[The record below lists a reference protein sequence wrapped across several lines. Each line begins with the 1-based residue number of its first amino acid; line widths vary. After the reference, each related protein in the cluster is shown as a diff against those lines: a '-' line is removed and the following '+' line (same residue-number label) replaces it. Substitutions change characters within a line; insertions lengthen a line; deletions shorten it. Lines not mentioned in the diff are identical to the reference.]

1 MSPQAVLPGDA
12 MRLATLLCP
21 DVSSVRVRIDCSTP
35 HDILNPLTTIRKLKE
50 LSVVC
55 VTSGERCN
63 LDFSDISPVLEAHGE
78 TSLVSLELKRV
89 QSYRSQTTDLLF
101 LWPYFV
107 PSAQCCQLLIEEV
120 ESHQVVSLCP
130 QLETLELSGCG
141 YVCSSTCGSFICTN
155 CWQVIEE
162 VESHQVVS
170 LCPQLET
177 LELSGCGYVCSS
189 TCGSFISTNCWQ
201 VIEEV
206 ESHQVV
212 SLCPQLETLVLSGCG
227 YVCPSTCGSFMCA
240 NKPSYLRRLR
250 LLFYADGDDFSWTH
264 NVPQCFWKAVLS
276 TNSSKKS
283 RLMGIFLESPRMTE
297 TTALELWPSSR
308 TALYPELRV
317 ASFFRYSELTLDNIK
332 NLTSRAPL
340 RYLRASDCE
349 RIHPKRLRQMCSVPD
364 LVICTT

>member
-1 MSPQAVLPGDA
+1 MVLNEKCLVELHLATLSVTADQLTEVLQLAPNLKLLRHYQLVSALYKLHSETWKSGGSLSKYKLANLDADFSHVVRCRMSPQAVLPGDA

-78 TSLVSLELKRV
+78 TSLVSLELK
-89 QSYRSQTTDLLF
+89 
-101 LWPYFV
+101 
-107 PSAQCCQLLIEEV
+107 
-120 ESHQVVSLCP
+120 
-130 QLETLELSGCG
+130 
-141 YVCSSTCGSFICTN
+141 
-155 CWQVIEE
+155 
-162 VESHQVVS
+162 
-170 LCPQLET
+170 
-177 LELSGCGYVCSS
+177 
-189 TCGSFISTNCWQ
+189 

-308 TALYPELRV
+308 TALYPELGV

-349 RIHPKRLRQMCSVPD
+349 RIHPKRLRQMCSAPD
-364 LVICTT
+364 LVICTS